1 MGLGPFPQLI
11 ETARTLHGERAL
23 TAASS
28 GMEDDTVMLTII
40 AITVAWLSVAVIY
53 FIAASDRRVRRF

>member
-1 MGLGPFPQLI
+1 
-11 ETARTLHGERAL
+11 
-23 TAASS
+23 
-28 GMEDDTVMLTII
+28 MEDDTVMLTII